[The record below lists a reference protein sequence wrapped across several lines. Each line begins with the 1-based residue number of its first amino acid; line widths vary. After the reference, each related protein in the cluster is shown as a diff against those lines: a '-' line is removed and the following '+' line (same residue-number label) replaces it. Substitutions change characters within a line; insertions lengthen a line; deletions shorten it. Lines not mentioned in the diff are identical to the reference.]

1 MQRTTDPLWN
11 SSRVRLLMERCDPG
25 GLVRLGRTWHGWR
38 QTDLGRRLGC
48 SASTVSRLEKSGRIS
63 DLRLLQRAAYEV
75 GVPPDVLG
83 AALGLTGPQA
93 TNVAPNGPR
102 HTEEDP
108 MRRRTLLAAAGLAV
122 PTSLLLG
129 VDSALAEMP
138 APSGSPVPL
147 DVRLA
152 RARALFD
159 TGRYGDLLEA
169 LPDLLAT
176 AHARIGDRAETD
188 YARLSACYSLMAQ
201 VLVKIGRYD
210 QARLTAD
217 RASLYADLSGSSLA
231 SAAAA
236 RELGIVLRHQNQADT
251 AQRLVLKAAS
261 RIEATGLSTQA
272 QAAAYA
278 QLLCTTSYT
287 AARAG
292 DRDQALS
299 MIEEAMRAAR
309 ELPAVASAGRLFAVT
324 PASVRLYQVGVHWA
338 LGDAGAAIR
347 AGEQL
352 RQEQFTTAER
362 QGRLHTDMARAWWQ
376 WGKPEQTARSL
387 LEAFRVTPAEV
398 RDRPSMRAIVRE
410 LHRAHPRVSGVRELS
425 RVALVE
431 EPRTG
436 AGMRVFRGPED

>member
-1 MQRTTDPLWN
+1 
-11 SSRVRLLMERCDPG
+11 
-25 GLVRLGRTWHGWR
+25 
-38 QTDLGRRLGC
+38 
-48 SASTVSRLEKSGRIS
+48 
-63 DLRLLQRAAYEV
+63 
-75 GVPPDVLG
+75 
-83 AALGLTGPQA
+83 
-93 TNVAPNGPR
+93 
-102 HTEEDP
+102 

-129 VDSALAEMP
+129 VETALADMP
-138 APSGSPVPL
+138 APSGSSVPL

-159 TGRYGDLLEA
+159 TGRYGALLEA
-169 LPDLLAT
+169 LSDLLAT
-176 AHARIGDRAETD
+176 AHARIRERAEID
-188 YARLSACYSLMAQ
+188 YARLSACYSLTAQ

-217 RASLYADLSGSSLA
+217 RANLYADLSGSPLA

-261 RIEATGLSTQA
+261 SIEATGFNTQA

-299 MIEEAMRAAR
+299 MMGEATRAAR
-309 ELPAVASAGRLFAVT
+309 DLPAVVPAGRLFAIT
-324 PASVRLYQVGVHWA
+324 PASVQLYQVGVHWA

-347 AGEQL
+347 AGGQL

-362 QGRLHTDMARAWWQ
+362 KGRLHTDMARAWWQ
-376 WGKPEQTARSL
+376 WGKPEQTAQSL
-387 LEAFRVTPAEV
+387 PAAFRVTPAEV
-398 RDRPSMRAIVRE
+398 RDRPSMRAIVKE
-410 LHRAHPRVSGVRELS
+410 LYRSHPRVSGVRELG
-425 RVALVE
+425 RTVLADG
-431 EPRTG
+431 PRTG
-436 AGMRVFRGPED
+436 AR